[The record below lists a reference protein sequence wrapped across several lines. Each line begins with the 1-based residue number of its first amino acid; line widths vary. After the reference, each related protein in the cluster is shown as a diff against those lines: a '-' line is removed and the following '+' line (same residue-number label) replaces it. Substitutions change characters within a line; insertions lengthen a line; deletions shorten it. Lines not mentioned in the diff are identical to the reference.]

1 MANSTATTTTVPVRT
16 RRPRVPVASVL
27 ERAGIP
33 ILLLALALFF
43 SLSAI
48 GDLFLSPANLQN
60 IFANQS
66 VTGLIAIG
74 MVVPLV
80 AGYFDLSVA
89 AIAGLASVTFAA
101 VSGTHQMPVL
111 IGMLSALLVA
121 VVAGAVNAVLVALL
135 RLNPF
140 ITTFGTYVLIGGLL
154 QLYTEGTTLG
164 NGLPSSLNSWGTQK
178 LLGIALPFWLLLLVG
193 LVVWYVLAQTPFGR
207 KLTAIGSN
215 EAAARLAGFRVD
227 RAVFISFMT
236 SALLGGIAGCV
247 LTSRT
252 LAADATSAQAYLF
265 PALAAVFLGQTAIRP
280 GQYNVWG
287 TVLGVFL
294 VAVSVNGLTLM
305 GASSWVTDVFN
316 GSALVLS
323 VAASTLVTRGRERRA
338 RAALM
343 HTVRET
349 RAGT

>member
-1 MANSTATTTTVPVRT
+1 M
-16 RRPRVPVASVL
+16 
-27 ERAGIP
+27 ERAGVP
-33 ILLLALALFF
+33 ILLLILVVFF
-43 SLSAI
+43 SSSSI

-101 VSGTHQMPVL
+101 VSGTHEMPVPVGL
-111 IGMLSALLVA
+111 MAALAVALGAGAFNAGLVA
-121 VVAGAVNAVLVALL
+121 IL

-140 ITTFGTYVLIGGLL
+140 ITTFGTFVLIGGLL
-154 QLYTEGTTLG
+154 QLYTGGRTIG
-164 NGLPSSLNSWGTQK
+164 NGLPPTLSSWGTEK
-178 LLGIALPFWLLLLVG
+178 LLGVALPFWLLILVA
-193 LVVWYVLAQTPFGR
+193 VFVWYVLAQTPFGR

-215 EAAARLAGFRVD
+215 ETAARLAGFRVD
-227 RAVFISFMT
+227 RAVFISFLT
-236 SALLGGIAGCV
+236 SAALGGVAGCV
-247 LTSRT
+247 LATRT

-287 TVLGVFL
+287 TVFGVFL
-294 VAVSVNGLTLM
+294 VAVSVNGLTLL
-305 GASSWVTDVFN
+305 GGQSWVTDVFN
-316 GSALVLS
+316 GAALVLS
-323 VAASTLVTRGRERRA
+323 VAASTLIARGREGRA

-343 HTVRET
+343 NSVREEGA
-349 RAGT
+349 RV